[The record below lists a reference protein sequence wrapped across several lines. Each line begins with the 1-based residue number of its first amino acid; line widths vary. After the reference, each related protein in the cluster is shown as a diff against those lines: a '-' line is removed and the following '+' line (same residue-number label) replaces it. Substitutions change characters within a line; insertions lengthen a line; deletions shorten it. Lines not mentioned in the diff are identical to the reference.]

1 MESVVTADSA
11 DPVCTVHIKLTET
24 AHNGVVICSLDVF
37 LVVSWCASVYG
48 IIKNNNNNNRPTCAV
63 CVCVRMCMFVCAC
76 VCVCIC
82 EVAVL
87 VTGNGRVE

>member
-48 IIKNNNNNNRPTCAV
+48 IIKNNNNNNKPTCAV
-63 CVCVRMCMFVCAC
+63 CVRVCLCVRVS
-76 VCVCIC
+76 VCVSVC
-82 EVAVL
+82 EYVCVSVKL
-87 VTGNGRVE
+87 LCL